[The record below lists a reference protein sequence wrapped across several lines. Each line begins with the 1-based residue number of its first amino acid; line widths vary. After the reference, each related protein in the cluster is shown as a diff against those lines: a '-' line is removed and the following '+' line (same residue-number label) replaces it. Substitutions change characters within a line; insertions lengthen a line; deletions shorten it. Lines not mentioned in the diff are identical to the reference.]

1 MAKMVV
7 RGIVDNEF
15 LTIAPFVID
24 QAKKKLLIST
34 YRLQIHTKTKA
45 SNFLNLYKALVNAI
59 ARGVKVQVLAQ
70 YSEKIGLSPHS
81 NLLSMAILKDKG
93 AEVRFLKRGRISH
106 AKMIIVDDAYLIMG
120 SHNWSLSSLTRNFE
134 FSVLLDDPE
143 SIAQAKAHYL
153 VNWESGII
161 FK

>member
-15 LTIAPFVID
+15 LTVAPFIIN
-24 QAKKKLLIST
+24 QAKKNLYIST
-34 YRLQIHTKTKA
+34 YRLQIHTKSKA
-45 SNFLNLYKALVNAI
+45 RNFLNLYKALIDAMG
-59 ARGVKVQVLAQ
+59 RGVRVHILAQ
-70 YSEKIGLSPHS
+70 YSAKLGLAPHS

-93 AEVRFLKRGRISH
+93 AAVRFLKRGRISH
-106 AKMIIVDDAYLIMG
+106 AKMIICDDRYAIIG

-134 FSVLLDDPE
+134 FSILLDNPE
-143 SIAQAKAHYL
+143 SIAEAKKHYL
-153 VNWESGII
+153 VNWESGIL

>member
-1 MAKMVV
+1 MAKMAV

-15 LTIAPFVID
+15 LTVAPFVIN
-24 QAKKKLLIST
+24 QAKKNLFIST
-34 YRLQIHTKTKA
+34 YRLQIHTKAKCR
-45 SNFLNLYKALVNAI
+45 NFFNLYKALIDALN
-59 ARGVKVQVLAQ
+59 RGVKIRVLSQ

-81 NLLSMAILKDKG
+81 NELSMGILKDKG
-93 AEVRFLKRGRISH
+93 AAVRFLKRGRISH
-106 AKMIIVDDAYLIMG
+106 AKMIIADDKYLIVG

-134 FSVLLDDPE
+134 FSILLDDPK
-143 SIAQAKAHYL
+143 SIDQAKAHYL